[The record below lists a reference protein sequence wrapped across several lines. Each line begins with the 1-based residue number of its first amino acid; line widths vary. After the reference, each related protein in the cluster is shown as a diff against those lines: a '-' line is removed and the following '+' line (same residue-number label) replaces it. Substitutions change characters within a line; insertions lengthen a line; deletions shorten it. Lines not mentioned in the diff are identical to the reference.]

1 MKALIL
7 AAGYG
12 RRLQPLT
19 NEIPKCMVE
28 INGTPLLVNALG
40 CLYESG
46 IREVGI
52 VIGHKAEYIKTKIKN
67 HDLFGK
73 MSIQFFENEKYLET
87 NNIFSLYK
95 AIDFCDSDML
105 LLEADL
111 FYDKSLIQNIV
122 DCKADCNILTSRFDK
137 EKMDGTVILASPE
150 GIATELVLGKWQPED
165 FDYSNANKTVNIYKF
180 SKQFVERYLKLIKW
194 YVENVGVD
202 SYYEK
207 VLGSMIYLRDFDV
220 RIVKVPETSW
230 FEIDD
235 LQDLSFVRSIFEK

>member
-28 INGTPLLVNALG
+28 INGTPLLVNALN

-52 VIGHKAEYIKTKIKN
+52 VVGHKADYIKAEIKKL
-67 HDLFGK
+67 DLFEK
-73 MSIQFFENEKYLET
+73 MSVEFFENEKYLET

-95 AIDFCDSDML
+95 AADFCDSDML

-111 FYDKSLIQNIV
+111 FYDKSLIQNILRG
-122 DCKADCNILTSRFDK
+122 DADCNILTSAFDK
-137 EKMDGTVILASPE
+137 EKMDGTVILANSE
-150 GIATELVLGKWQPED
+150 GVATELVLGKWQPEN

-180 SKQFVERYLKLIKW
+180 SKKFAEHYLKLIKW

-207 VLGSMIYLRDFDV
+207 VLGCMIYLRDFDI
-220 RIVKVPETSW
+220 RIVKIPETSW

-235 LQDLSFVRSIFEK
+235 LKDLSFVRSVFEK